1 MGSRAALV
9 AAFSA
14 ILLWSSSYTVARVA
28 LRHFDPL
35 AVTTLRIITASAALS
50 LMAVFVR
57 VGFPA
62 RGDRW
67 RVSASG
73 VLGMTVYWLV
83 LNTALEVVESATAA
97 ILLGLCPIMVAVMS
111 LGMAGE
117 RLTGWGW
124 AGLLAAF
131 PGLVLVVLGQGDR
144 IRLDVPAVLVVVA
157 AIAHAGYIVMTKRLM
172 SRYRPAQVVTWALW
186 SATVTALPLT
196 PRVLPQ
202 VLSAPPD
209 AVFAFLYLGIGASA
223 LGFVFW
229 AMALMDAP
237 ASVVASAIY
246 ATPPLATVSGWIVLG
261 ERPAPWVLAGG
272 VVILAAVTLVMRKGV
287 ASDDLPRRTA
297 ARARR
302 SPF

>member
-1 MGSRAALV
+1 MALAAAL
-9 AAFSA
+9 AT

-35 AVTTLRIITASAALS
+35 ALSTLRILTAAAALS
-50 LMAVFVR
+50 LTAAFVR
-57 VGFPA
+57 VGLPA

-67 RVSASG
+67 WVFASG
-73 VLGMTVYWLV
+73 VLGMTVYWSV

-111 LGMAGE
+111 LGVAGE

-124 AGLLAAF
+124 TGLLAAF

-172 SRYRPAQVVTWALW
+172 SRYRPVQVVTWALW
-186 SATVTALPLT
+186 SATVTALPLI

-202 VLSAPPD
+202 VIGAPPD
-209 AVFAFLYLGIGASA
+209 AVLAFLYLGIGASA
-223 LGFVFW
+223 LGFVLW
-229 AMALMDAP
+229 ARALAGAP

-246 ATPPLATVSGWIVLG
+246 AIPPLATGFGWLVLA
-261 ERPAPWVLAGG
+261 ERPTPWVLAGG

-287 ASDDLPRRTA
+287 APDDRAGRTVARGRR
-297 ARARR
+297 
-302 SPF
+302 